1 MSKTNIVIFSNYD
14 VFSNILNFLDIN
26 DLKRLKLVSK
36 SFINDIKYY
45 IKYNKNFIP
54 KLEKQYLF
62 WFNNN
67 FKYKENELNLKNKK
81 EGENFKTFI
90 KMFIREYNVVLK
102 KHKRKIEL
110 CKMKLLHCKCEKCN
124 KKLSYLDTDDFDIK
138 LKFNSFFHYK
148 ESYKFIKMFE
158 NKILLDYSDKIS
170 DIIRI
175 LPFKS
180 YKLLLIILL
189 TTGIKHIYNAKYQ
202 SLNVYSIHIKK
213 WVSLEELYYN
223 LIVVDIHI
231 SKLLDTH
238 NDNVRSIIH
247 TYFTKD
253 ECVRLLFQYMSDY
266 LSINKKRKITC
277 VDNFIN

>member
-26 DLKRLKLVSK
+26 DLKRFKLVSK

-45 IKYNKNFIP
+45 IKYNKNCIP

-62 WFNNN
+62 WFNKN
-67 FKYKENELNLKNKK
+67 FEYKQNEINLKNKK

-90 KMFIREYNVVLK
+90 KMFMREYNVVLTRN
-102 KHKRKIEL
+102 KRKIDL
-110 CKMKLLHCKCEKCN
+110 CKIKLLYCKCEKCN
-124 KKLSYLDTDDFDIK
+124 KTLSYLDTDDFDIK

-175 LPFKS
+175 LQLKT

-189 TTGIKHIYNAKYQ
+189 TIGIKHIDNAKYQ
-202 SLNVYSIHIKK
+202 SLNVYTIHIKK